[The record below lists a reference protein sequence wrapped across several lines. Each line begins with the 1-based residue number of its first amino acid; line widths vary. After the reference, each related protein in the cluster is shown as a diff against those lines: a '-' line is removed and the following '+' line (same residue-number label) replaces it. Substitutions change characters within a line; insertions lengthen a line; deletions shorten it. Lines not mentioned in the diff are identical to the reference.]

1 MVARPVHVGLPR
13 MVDGPI
19 SAERRN
25 ALVVL
30 QAEQTAHANG
40 EKVHVSKLPGAPAAL
55 RGLPAL

>member
-1 MVARPVHVGLPR
+1 